1 VGESS
6 TPAGVFRSY
15 WDRESTGQSS
25 SPGGGVSLTSI
36 QMQDPASFGW
46 SGSAWT
52 WTNAPRP
59 FLRSLQSSRTNI
71 ATLPT
76 VDAKYSGVSY
86 AYTGNPP
93 IKYTLSSFTPDYTPS
108 FTYSDLPLNVGTY
121 TFTTCCLSTQRQVVT
136 SILLGTITISP
147 ADLTL
152 SGGRVDDGTTTVTP
166 AAGAVAFNADQPLF
180 NPATGSVTGA
190 SLFWDQ
196 FRGVIGRNS
205 GKLVVLLSD
214 LSFGF
219 EGATQSRGETLTGPG
234 TVNSGG
240 QTVSYSVTNLS
251 NGRAASASREQ
262 GSSGIA
268 QRLNLV
274 VDSSEQQTFSSEQVQ
289 ALLGQAM
296 KSIRQGGAP

>member
-1 VGESS
+1 MI
-6 TPAGVFRSY
+6 TNSY

-36 QMQDPASFGW
+36 QMQDPASFVGW

-59 FLRSLQSSRTNI
+59 FLRDLQSSRTNS

-76 VDAKYSGVSY
+76 IDTKYSGVSY

-93 IKYTLSSFTPDYTPS
+93 IIYTLSSFAPDYTPS
-108 FTYSDLPLNVGTY
+108 FTYGVLPLNVGTY

-136 SILLGTITISP
+136 SILPGTITISP
-147 ADLTL
+147 ADLTF
-152 SGGRVDDGTTTVTP
+152 SGGRVDDGTTTVTT
-166 AAGAVAFNADQPLF
+166 AGGTVAFNADQPLF
-180 NPATGSVTGA
+180 NPATGTVTGA
-190 SLFWDQ
+190 SLLWDQ

-205 GKLVVLLSD
+205 GKWIVLLSD

-240 QTVSYSVTNLS
+240 PMVSYSVTNLS

-274 VDSSEQQTFSSEQVQ
+274 VDSSEQQTLSSEQVQ